1 LAFVPLGGNS
11 VGATVPASV
20 AILVRCPPD
29 SCGSSALGPTV
40 TESAAVPADGSTSGP
55 AYSLAQLIVYFLKL
69 GTTGFGGPVALT
81 GYMQRD
87 LVERRRWITQ
97 AEYKDGLAL
106 AQLAPGPLAAQLAIY
121 LGFVHYGVVGSTL
134 VALAFVLPSF
144 VMVVVGGWLYVTY
157 AGLTW
162 LQDVFYAV
170 GAAVIGIIA
179 TSAYK
184 LITRTIGRDFLLLA
198 ICASL
203 AVYTAVTRTEN
214 VILFLAAGLLVVIV
228 RTPPSRLRFRSSHA
242 AGLWLTSLGA
252 LPRPVPSTD
261 GSTLVDIALF
271 FSKAGAFVFGSG
283 LAIVPFLYGGVVEQ
297 FGWLNEQEF
306 LDAVAVALIT
316 PGPVVITTG
325 FIGFL
330 VGGFV
335 GAAIAAVATF
345 LPCYLFTVVPAPWF
359 RRHGKRPGIAA
370 FVDGVTAAAIGAIT
384 GAVFVLGRGSVTDVP
399 TALIALVTVGLLIRF
414 GRRAPEPVIVAVAA
428 ALGLVIG
435 AP

>member
-1 LAFVPLGGNS
+1 MAEAAPL
-11 VGATVPASV
+11 
-20 AILVRCPPD
+20 
-29 SCGSSALGPTV
+29 
-40 TESAAVPADGSTSGP
+40 PADGTPTSAP
-55 AYSLAQLIVYFLKL
+55 AYSLAQLVTYFLKL
-69 GTTGFGGPVALT
+69 GTIGFGGPVALT
-81 GYMQRD
+81 GYMHRD
-87 LVERRRWITQ
+87 LVERRNWITQ

-121 LGFVHYGVVGSTL
+121 LGFVHYGVLGSTL

-162 LQDVFYAV
+162 IQDVFYAV

-184 LITRTIGRDFLLLA
+184 LITRTVGRDLLLLGITATLA
-198 ICASL
+198 I
-203 AVYTAVTRTEN
+203 YTAVTRTEN
-214 VILFLAAGLLVVIV
+214 VLLFLSAGLLVVVV
-228 RTPPSRLRFRSSHA
+228 RTPPRLLPRAKGPA
-242 AGLWLTSLGA
+242 ALLWMAPLGA
-252 LPRPVPSTD
+252 FPRPIPEAD

-297 FGWLNEQEF
+297 YHWLNEQEF

-330 VGGFV
+330 VGGFT
-335 GAAIAAVATF
+335 GASIAAVATF
-345 LPCYLFTVVPAPWF
+345 LPCYFLTIVPAPWF
-359 RRHGKRPGIAA
+359 RKHGKRPGIAA

-399 TALIALVTVGLLIRF
+399 TALIAVATVALLIRF
-414 GRRAPEPVIVAVAA
+414 GRRAPEPVIVVVAA
-428 ALGLVIG
+428 VLGLALRAG
-435 AP
+435 